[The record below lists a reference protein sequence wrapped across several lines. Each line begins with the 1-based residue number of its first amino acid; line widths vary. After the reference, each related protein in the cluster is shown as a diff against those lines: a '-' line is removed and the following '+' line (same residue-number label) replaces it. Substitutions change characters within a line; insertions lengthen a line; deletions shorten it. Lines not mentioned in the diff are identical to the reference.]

1 MYMLYIIYQS
11 GNVHEV
17 KGGFSLVDTDL
28 GLSSSSKEDAKCAR
42 RPNPEK
48 VWSNLQIIIHS
59 HHNKIS

>member
-1 MYMLYIIYQS
+1 MIYQS
-11 GNVHEV
+11 GNAHEV

-48 VWSNLQIIIHS
+48 V
-59 HHNKIS
+59 